1 MIKRNKKLIQP
12 AVKEPNN
19 LLYVYLGCNNILKK
33 PCQTH
38 TLTIII
44 KKNVYQKLLLQIF
57 ISNMLTTTTSN

>member
-19 LLYVYLGCNNILKK
+19 LLYVYLGCYNILKK

-44 KKNVYQKLLLQIF
+44 KKMFTKNYYFKFLFQIC
-57 ISNMLTTTTSN
+57 